1 MNNNI
6 LPVSNYYI
14 RKQLKIEYTAG
25 ICNIDLP
32 IKTGKMC
39 KCSWTTVDSDDEKTN
54 QELLD
59 LRRRYEQLLLKTSPA
74 ITIYEN
80 GQWTKG
86 VFQYKYKT
94 LVDDLIYTNTN
105 SPHLVV
111 LNDTYTGTV
120 LTSKKDIIRIVKIDV
135 RQSI

>member
-1 MNNNI
+1 MD
-6 LPVSNYYI
+6 YYV
-14 RKQLKIEYTAG
+14 RKQLKIEYG
-25 ICNIDLP
+25 NNNVCNIDLP
-32 IKTGKMC
+32 VKTGKMC

-59 LRRRYEQLLLKTSPA
+59 LRRRYEQLLLKASPD

-105 SPHLVV
+105 SPHLVI

-120 LTSKKDIIRIVKIDV
+120 LTSKKDITRIVKIDV